1 MTYLQAI
8 IHFIRRHSR
17 KGDGLVETFK
27 VVCENR
33 RSAPVRQWAIY
44 DLANKYGLSQASA
57 ARLYD
62 RHLKRLEELFVSV
75 R

>member
-1 MTYLQAI
+1 MTYLAA

-27 VVCENR
+27 VVCKNR
-33 RSAPVRQWAIY
+33 RSTPVRQWAIY

>member
-1 MTYLQAI
+1 MTYRQA

-27 VVCENR
+27 VVCKNR
-33 RSAPVRQWAIY
+33 RSTPVRQWAIY

-62 RHLKRLEELFVSV
+62 LHLRRLEALFVSV